1 MVQTKSG
8 SEETLQREKMGLC
21 DVVVHFIKFKTGHGI
36 ENNQDKT
43 LIQTVPVIAR
53 GS

>member
-21 DVVVHFIKFKTGHGI
+21 DVVVHFIKFETEHGI

-43 LIQTVPVIAR
+43 LIQMVPVIAR